1 MRIYKIALT
10 LTVIA
15 LPFSSATEQAQG
27 ATVKEG
33 AKCLKVNAIVKTGN
47 LSFKCLKSGKKLL
60 LVAKYKKCDDV
71 VFANRAPIV
80 KETDPLL
87 YLANSG
93 LDRDKD
99 GIACD
104 K

>member
-1 MRIYKIALT
+1 MKIKT
-10 LTVIA
+10 LTVA
-15 LPFSSATEQAQG
+15 LVCLIGLNCFLVEAAVSAPIS
-27 ATVKEG
+27 EG
-33 AKCLKVNAIVKTGN
+33 AKCLKLNSTVKAGD
-47 LSFKCLKSGKKLL
+47 LSFKCLKSGKKLI
-60 LVAKYKKCDDV
+60 LVAKYKKCADV
-71 VFANRAPIV
+71 VIANRAPIV
-80 KETDPLL
+80 KETNPLL

>member
-1 MRIYKIALT
+1 MRTHKIALT

-15 LPFSSATEQAQG
+15 VLFSGATQQAQG
-27 ATVKEG
+27 STVKEG
-33 AKCLKVNAIVKTGN
+33 AKCLKLNVTVKSDN
-47 LSFKCLKSGKKLL
+47 LSFKCLKSGKKLV

-71 VFANRAPIV
+71 ISANRAPIFYD
-80 KETDPLL
+80 TDPLL